1 MSLETNAVENDE
13 EEFVDELKPGT
24 KLMLGQYTIED
35 FLAAGGFGITYLAKD
50 SLDRRV
56 VIKECFPGSFCRRQN
71 HSVTPRSRAHQN
83 ELKSIVR
90 LFSQEAMSLAK
101 ANHPNIVGV
110 HQVFEEN
117 NTAYMALDYVHGRDL
132 LEILEEDPDSL
143 KPDLVEGYLVKI
155 LDAVKHIHKMDI
167 LHRDISPDNII
178 INDQGEPILI
188 DFGAARESSNERVT
202 RMLSALRV
210 VKDGY
215 SPQEFYIAGSDQ
227 GPSCDL
233 YSLAASFYHL
243 ITRELP
249 PDSQL
254 RLSSC
259 AAGDEDPYVSLG
271 EKTGDYSKSF
281 ISALDK
287 AMSILPRDR
296 MQDADEWLEHLE
308 NGAPVDA
315 PKPATNFAPKTAAN
329 EDKKPFMPIL
339 LGTTAIAAAA
349 GAGLFFMS
357 GSGDENPQSIV
368 GGEQVATVVETPEV
382 TAPAVEEAPVATD
395 TETAAATE
403 RAEES
408 VPTFQQPTPAEPET
422 ATASVEPEAVPA
434 EETAAVEDTAAV
446 PDLPEVAE
454 VTIEIAEPPIPA
466 VEETTDFVVPPIVLA
481 RSEAVV
487 KPQPR
492 PFREAEVAVAEFEDT
507 VPEVDT
513 VTPEAPVQAPLIQVL
528 EPEAPVVEEPEAP
541 VVATVEPEAPA
552 AAVPKA
558 PVAEVTEPETPAPEA
573 TVEVAENT
581 TSDPAQS
588 IGSADSLNFFM
599 AMGSSSQPDIVSAS
613 NRRQNASDTTEA
625 AEAAQPTQPA
635 AVENSAPVDTAT
647 TTDGAPTLSSDVS
660 GIVTRFVS
668 DMPFTLSPWQ
678 PGVVISIAENGPAW
692 LEANSRIVSVNGQA
706 VATNEDISAAFD
718 AAVPQDASD
727 TFEVMVGFDTGLNTA
742 VTERSMNVPTE
753 QHIMLLNGLQFVARE
768 AGNSWITEVSQAPAS
783 SNFKIGDRLVSFVS
797 TWEDL
802 TGPDSLETIL
812 NRELAAGTSTF
823 SFAVSR
829 NGEIW
834 IEAFNLASLN

>member
-1 MSLETNAVENDE
+1 MSLEPKAVETDG

-132 LEILEEDPDSL
+132 LEILQDDPDSL

-155 LDAVKHIHKMDI
+155 LDAIGHIHKLGI

-227 GPSCDL
+227 SPSCDL

-249 PDSQL
+249 PDSQW

-259 AAGDEDPYVSLG
+259 ASGDADPYVSLG
-271 EKTGDYSKSF
+271 EKTKDYSKSF
-281 ISALDK
+281 VTALDK

-296 MQDADEWLEHLE
+296 MQTAEEWLAHMKGEA
-308 NGAPVDA
+308 APVVQETAKKVAGTA
-315 PKPATNFAPKTAAN
+315 PKET
-329 EDKKPFMPIL
+329 KKSFMPIL
-339 LGTTAIAAAA
+339 LGTTAVAAAA
-349 GAGLFFMS
+349 GVGFFMMS
-357 GSGDENPQSIV
+357 TGDTE
-368 GGEQVATVVETPEV
+368 
-382 TAPAVEEAPVATD
+382 APTTKGLEAPVAAARD
-395 TETAAATE
+395 SSTA
-403 RAEES
+403 
-408 VPTFQQPTPAEPET
+408 VPTPIEKAEAEAPAQAPALPFPVPTTEPSVTADAPASLAPATPAEDVV
-422 ATASVEPEAVPA
+422 AAVPA
-434 EETAAVEDTAAV
+434 EDAASPAPEELASAPVEEVSPTLEAAPEL
-446 PDLPEVAE
+446 PDVAS
-454 VTIEIAEPPIPA
+454 VAIEIAEPPAPA

-481 RSEAVV
+481 LPEAVN

-492 PFREAEVAVAEFEDT
+492 PLRDAEDAIAALEDT
-507 VPEVDT
+507 APEVD
-513 VTPEAPVQAPLIQVL
+513 QV
-528 EPEAPVVEEPEAP
+528 
-541 VVATVEPEAPA
+541 APA
-552 AAVPKA
+552 A
-558 PVAEVTEPETPAPEA
+558 PVAEDVAAVETPAEETPG
-573 TVEVAENT
+573 VVA
-581 TSDPAQS
+581 
-588 IGSADSLNFFM
+588 
-599 AMGSSSQPDIVSAS
+599 SQPSQQVQNNFSSEASLEFFRSMSNSEPALVSA
-613 NRRQNASDTTEA
+613 RAPRTQEETASA
-625 AEAAQPTQPA
+625 APTPAPRAEPVAAAPA
-635 AVENSAPVDTAT
+635 EPSAPSV
-647 TTDGAPTLSSDVS
+647 
-660 GIVTRFVS
+660 VTRYVPV
-668 DMPFTLSPWQ
+668 MPFTLSPWQ
-678 PGVVISIAENGPAW
+678 PGVVMSVAENGPSW
-692 LEANSRIVSVNGQA
+692 LVANARILSVNGEP
-706 VATNEDISAAFD
+706 VATNDEIQTALM
-718 AAVPQDASD
+718 AAVPQNDPNPS
-727 TFEVMVGFDTGLNTA
+727 EVTIGFDTGLNTA
-742 VTERSMNVPTE
+742 VSERTLTVSKE
-753 QHIMLLNGLQFVARE
+753 QHTLLLNGLQFVSRE
-768 AGNSWITEVSQAPAS
+768 AGGSWITEVSRVPGS
-783 SNFKIGDRLVSFVS
+783 SNFKVGDKLVSYVS

-802 TGPDSLETIL
+802 NGPDTLETIL
-812 NRELAAGTSTF
+812 NRELAKGTSSF

-829 NGEIW
+829 GGEIW
-834 IEAFNLASLN
+834 IEAFNLAALN